1 MTAEDLLVLK
11 LGGSLITD
19 KSTPYKLRDNV
30 LENVVAEIKECF
42 NLGLI
47 KRLVLVH
54 GVGSFGH
61 PPVLEY
67 NLHKGFRDKAQ
78 LISMSKTQQIV
89 NNLRIAIATKFIE
102 IGIPIN
108 LMHASSVFIG
118 KDMVIKHNPFESL
131 KGFLSLGM
139 VPLIGGDMMYDVWGI
154 ANPGPPS
161 QTLVSGTRNQKSAG
175 TTDAELDRA
184 CRDFESVFIHYML
197 QQMRRT
203 VPRDPDDGLDGGGA
217 QRLRHL
223 RLCRR
228 PRSVGRQLPLCM
240 AVYRRHA
247 GRCRRLAARVF
258 VAVLADVAPAED
270 LPRQSRRTGTGRD
283 DATDRPLRFGPKPIF
298 SELSVN

>member
-1 MTAEDLLVLK
+1 MTVEDLLVLK

-139 VPLIGGDMMYDVWGI
+139 VPLIGGDMMYDESMGFSVCGGDQI
-154 ANPGPPS
+154 AVVLSRVLNAKRLIFAADVPGVFDKDPKSDQQAKLVKELDIVEIEQFLSSSTDVIKPDAS
-161 QTLVSGTRNQKSAG
+161 GKMRGKLLTLVSIKNQIEK
-175 TTDAELDRA
+175 
-184 CRDFESVFIHYML
+184 
-197 QQMRRT
+197 
-203 VPRDPDDGLDGGGA
+203 GLEIAILTMNKQGILKNY
-217 QRLRHL
+217 LRGEETNLTKIIYKH
-223 RLCRR
+223 
-228 PRSVGRQLPLCM
+228 
-240 AVYRRHA
+240 
-247 GRCRRLAARVF
+247 
-258 VAVLADVAPAED
+258 
-270 LPRQSRRTGTGRD
+270 
-283 DATDRPLRFGPKPIF
+283 
-298 SELSVN
+298 